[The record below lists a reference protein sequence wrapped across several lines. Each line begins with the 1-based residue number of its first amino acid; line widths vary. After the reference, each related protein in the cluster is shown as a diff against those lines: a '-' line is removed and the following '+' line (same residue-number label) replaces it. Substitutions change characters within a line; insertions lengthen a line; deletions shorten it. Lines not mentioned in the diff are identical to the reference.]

1 MTHNNYHEFFCEILS
16 CYTFFFQ
23 NYDDKTGENN
33 VKMHCGVVDTVGLI
47 KKAIQE
53 EYLRTPIA
61 KHLRMRMVRT
71 GSIVP
76 DETPLCDILG
86 SKKNYLKYF

>member
-1 MTHNNYHEFFCEILS
+1 MSFSVKFYPVIH
-16 CYTFFFQ
+16 FFFQ

-86 SKKNYLKYF
+86 SKKII

>member
-1 MTHNNYHEFFCEILS
+1 
-16 CYTFFFQ
+16 
-23 NYDDKTGENN
+23 
-33 VKMHCGVVDTVGLI
+33 MHCGVVDTVGLI
-47 KKAIQE
+47 KKSIQE

-71 GSIVP
+71 QSIVP

-86 SKKNYLKYF
+86 SKNLFKIFLYM